1 MKHCIR
7 ASKTRS
13 VTTPRA
19 SLAAIGALVQARRI
33 LEPIHQQVHIAQ
45 KTIRHSPTDK
55 LLDALIAILAGA
67 QGLVEVNTLL
77 RSDVALQRAFGRR
90 DCAEQSTIQD
100 TLNHATATTVAQ
112 LEQALDQI
120 FIQHSAARHHDYHAT
135 WQILDVDLSAIVC
148 GKTAECATKGYFNRQ
163 YHRRGRQLG
172 RVVASRSDEVVVDQ
186 IYAGNTHLGPVLSQL
201 MTTAER
207 RLGLEQESDAQK
219 RARTLVRL
227 DAGGGGLAS
236 CNLVLS
242 RGYAL
247 LAKDYSSQRA
257 ARLAKSV
264 TRWVDDPRCQG
275 RQVGWVQAPTR
286 EYERPVLRLAVRCR
300 SKGRPGKQKGQRWR
314 TAVLISTLWPEE
326 ALSLVFLSAAEWRHP
341 DAELLA
347 LVYLYD
353 RRGGGAETTFKGDKG
368 GLGIAKRSKRHWHGQ
383 QVLTLLGMLAHNLVV
398 WSRRWLAALE
408 PRLRRYGIV
417 RMVRDVYRLH
427 GRVMLTESGQVFKI
441 VLVATTPL
449 TQCVGTACRKLFGM
463 HSIAIILGKT

>member
-1 MKHCIR
+1 M
-7 ASKTRS
+7 
-13 VTTPRA
+13 
-19 SLAAIGALVQARRI
+19 GALIHERRI
-33 LEPIHQQVHIAQ
+33 LEPIRQGVHIPQ

-55 LLDALIAILAGA
+55 LLDALIAILGGA
-67 QGLVEVNTLL
+67 HGLVEVNTLV

-120 FIQHSAARHHDYHAT
+120 FIQHSAASWHDYRAS
-135 WQILDVDLSAIVC
+135 WQILDVDLSALTC

-163 YHRRGRQLG
+163 YHRRGHQLA
-172 RVVASRSDEVVVDQ
+172 RVVARGSDEVVVDQ
-186 IYAGNTHLGPVLSQL
+186 LYAGNTHLGPVLSQL
-201 MTTAER
+201 ISSAER
-207 RLGLEQESDAQK
+207 RLGLEQARDAEK

-236 CNLVLS
+236 CNFVLS

-264 TRWVDDPRCQG
+264 TRWVDDPRCEG
-275 RQVGWVQAPTR
+275 RQLGWVSEPTR
-286 EYERPVLRLAVRCR
+286 EYVRPVLRLAVRCR
-300 SKGRPGKQKGQRWR
+300 SKSAAGKQTGERWR
-314 TAVLISTLWPEE
+314 TAVLITTLWPEE
-326 ALSLVFLSAAEWRHP
+326 ALSLVFLSAAEWQHP

-353 RRGGGAETTFKGDKG
+353 GRGGGAETTFKGDKG
-368 GLGIAKRSKRHWHGQ
+368 GLGLAKRNKRHWEGQ
-383 QVLTLLGMLAHNLVV
+383 QVLTLLSELAHNLVV
-398 WSRRWLAALE
+398 WSRRWLATAE

-427 GRVMLTESGQVFKI
+427 GRVILTESGQVRKI
-441 VLVATTPL
+441 VLVVTTPL
-449 TQCVGTACRKLFGM
+449 TQRVGTACRKLFGM